1 MSSKHKSSSN
11 SSKQQDTSYPGRDDP
26 NVAISEFFNR
36 LDARGG
42 PAHDIWK
49 SIFWLQQRP
58 GDVSADAAYAH
69 GRQAYLAEIQSQV
82 GRVAGRN
89 GPTMSLTNSNAGG
102 ECVILI

>member
-69 GRQAYLAEIQSQV
+69 GRHAYLAEIQSQV
-82 GRVAGRN
+82 GRAERLYHE
-89 GPTMSLTNSNAGG
+89 LTNSTRN
-102 ECVILI
+102 V